1 MLPTRHFYEKFTDS
15 VRIWVNETSS
25 PEIDVREG
33 VEIEIPGALRT
44 MGIDIRNKTVTIP
57 MARE

>member
-33 VEIEIPGALRT
+33 VEIEIPGALEPWESISETR
-44 MGIDIRNKTVTIP
+44 P
-57 MARE
+57 